1 MCTTTRQHY
10 QCPEGGRE
18 IVCYRVMRDVWNSI
32 DCDLNQVAAMRRFGR
47 PDRECVIMCVMAF
60 VIWVINT
67 NVRIQRE
74 KKKVPASVK
83 RKIVESSTRT

>member
-1 MCTTTRQHY
+1 
-10 QCPEGGRE
+10 
-18 IVCYRVMRDVWNSI
+18 
-32 DCDLNQVAAMRRFGR
+32 MRRFGR